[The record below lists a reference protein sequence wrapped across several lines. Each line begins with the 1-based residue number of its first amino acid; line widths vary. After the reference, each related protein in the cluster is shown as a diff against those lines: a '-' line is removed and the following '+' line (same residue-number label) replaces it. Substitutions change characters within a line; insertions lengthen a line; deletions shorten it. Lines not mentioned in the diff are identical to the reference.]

1 MKLSNIA
8 IPGLTILLMVLLS
21 CSDDKKNV
29 EEAIRPVA
37 YQQVLSSGSN
47 QSRTFSGTSK
57 AATEAKLSFRVGGTL
72 NFLNVKVGDRL
83 RKGAL
88 IASVDDTD
96 AQLTYDKALVA
107 LEKTRIQ
114 KETAKSTLDRVKGLF
129 ENNNVSL
136 QDYETA
142 KTNYATANAAYNADK
157 KNVDLQKRNLSY
169 FKIYAPI
176 NGIVTTVNVAKNE
189 NVNPGAI
196 VAIMNAGEGI
206 EVNVGVPES
215 IISKTKKGG
224 SVSVTFAAVPDKVFD
239 GIITEVAYTS
249 SGSTTYPVTVKLTA
263 PTSDI
268 RPGMSADVSFVFAR
282 EQNNQA
288 PFIIAP
294 VAGVGEDTRSNFV
307 FVLKKEENDIY
318 RVEKRAITV
327 GELLPEG
334 FAVTSGL
341 SENELIA
348 TAGLNTLMDGMQV
361 RLLNK

>member
-157 KNVDLQKRNLSY
+157 KMWTCKS
-169 FKIYAPI
+169 
-176 NGIVTTVNVAKNE
+176 
-189 NVNPGAI
+189 AI
-196 VAIMNAGEGI
+196 
-206 EVNVGVPES
+206 
-215 IISKTKKGG
+215 
-224 SVSVTFAAVPDKVFD
+224 
-239 GIITEVAYTS
+239 
-249 SGSTTYPVTVKLTA
+249 
-263 PTSDI
+263 
-268 RPGMSADVSFVFAR
+268 
-282 EQNNQA
+282 
-288 PFIIAP
+288 
-294 VAGVGEDTRSNFV
+294 
-307 FVLKKEENDIY
+307 
-318 RVEKRAITV
+318 
-327 GELLPEG
+327 
-334 FAVTSGL
+334 
-341 SENELIA
+341 
-348 TAGLNTLMDGMQV
+348 
-361 RLLNK
+361 